1 MITNGEH
8 DPDPT
13 VEVDAQTTPLFGEPA
28 AVIGASATPVEL
40 QRGSILRDRYV
51 LEERLASGGMSVV
64 FRARDLHRAEQPRE
78 SPAIAIK
85 LLREDL
91 RSMDSANARLRREF
105 RQTQALQHPGVVRMF
120 DFDCDLGA
128 WFITMELLE
137 GMTLANWI
145 KRATVRP
152 VEPAEC
158 IRIATACAGVLAWAH
173 AQGTVHADFK
183 PGNVFILRSGAIK
196 VLDFGAAHETTPDA
210 DADAASSHGAIPR
223 VVTRAYAS
231 PEVLDGQAAEP
242 RDDVFSLACVAYEMI
257 AGRHPFGRVPANE
270 ARQAATI
277 FAAPLPQLS
286 AAQNAALASGLAW
299 TREQR
304 PASVQALM
312 QSLTHD
318 TRSTATSAAAPA
330 RTSPPSSRAPGRA
343 RAVLAASLVAA
354 AGLAALWALRPAQ
367 EDGADRLSDAQ
378 TGEVASDTIDADAP
392 LPGPAASTQPSGEI
406 DPPPVARP
414 EEAAAETERTLPDTE
429 PPRAV
434 SPRPMPVRQPLRVSA
449 DSASIVVSEGAP
461 AAVVL
466 LRRTGDLAGAT
477 RINWQLLNGS
487 GHALTDFGGPITG
500 TVRFLSRQ
508 ATRAL
513 YVPLINDSE
522 REDDETFSLQLSS
535 RAAVIGPTGN
545 VTVTIVDDDP

>member
-28 AVIGASATPVEL
+28 AVIRASATQVEL

-64 FRARDLHRAEQPRE
+64 FRARDLRRAERSRE

-85 LLREDL
+85 LLRDDL

-158 IRIATACAGVLAWAH
+158 IRIATACADVLASAH

-183 PGNVFILRSGAIK
+183 PGNVFLLRSGAVK
-196 VLDFGAAHETTPDA
+196 VLDFGAAHETTQ
-210 DADAASSHGAIPR
+210 DADAASGRGAIPR
-223 VVTRAYAS
+223 VATRAYAS

-242 RDDVFSLACVAYEMI
+242 RDDVFSLACVVYEMI

-270 ARQAATI
+270 ARQTATI

-286 AAQNAALASGLAW
+286 AAQNAALAGGLAW

-304 PASVQALM
+304 PPSVQALM
-312 QSLTHD
+312 QSLIHD
-318 TRSTATSAAAPA
+318 TRRTATGAAAPA
-330 RTSPPSSRAPGRA
+330 RPAPSSSRAPVRA
-343 RAVLAASLVAA
+343 RAILAAALVAA

-367 EDGADRLSDAQ
+367 DGGADRLADPQ
-378 TGEVASDTIDADAP
+378 PGEVASNTTDADVP
-392 LPGPAASTQPSGEI
+392 LPGPAAATLPSSQIEQ
-406 DPPPVARP
+406 PPVARP
-414 EEAAAETERTLPDTE
+414 VEPAAETGQSVLAAE
-429 PPRAV
+429 PPRAL
-434 SPRPMPVRQPLRVSA
+434 SPTPMPVRQARRVSA
-449 DSASIVVSEGAP
+449 ESASIVVSEGAP

-466 LRRTGDLAGAT
+466 LRRAGDLAGAT
-477 RINWQLLNGS
+477 RVEWRLSNGS
-487 GHALTDFGGPITG
+487 GHALTDFGGPVTG

-535 RAAVIGPTGN
+535 RSAVIGPTGN
-545 VTVTIVDDDP
+545 VTVTIVDDDR

>member
-28 AVIGASATPVEL
+28 AVDSASATRVEL

-64 FRARDLHRAEQPRE
+64 FRARDLRQAERPRE
-78 SPAIAIK
+78 TPAIAIK
-85 LLREDL
+85 LLRDDL

-158 IRIATACAGVLAWAH
+158 IRIATACADVLAWAH

-183 PGNVFILRSGAIK
+183 PGNVFLLRSGAIK
-196 VLDFGAAHETTPDA
+196 VLDFGAAHETTPDV
-210 DADAASSHGAIPR
+210 DAAPGRGAIPR
-223 VVTRAYAS
+223 VATRAYAS

-242 RDDVFSLACVAYEMI
+242 RDDVFSLACVVYEMI

-277 FAAPLPQLS
+277 FATPLPQLS

-299 TREQR
+299 KREQR
-304 PASVQALM
+304 PPSVQALM

-330 RTSPPSSRAPGRA
+330 RPAPSAGRAPWRA
-343 RAVLAASLVAA
+343 RAVLGAALVAA
-354 AGLAALWALRPAQ
+354 VGLLWALRPAQ
-367 EDGADRLSDAQ
+367 DDGANRLAGAQPGEVRYNQSDAA
-378 TGEVASDTIDADAP
+378 TAVT
-392 LPGPAASTQPSGEI
+392 GPAASTQPSSEI
-406 DPPPVARP
+406 GQPPVAVP
-414 EEAAAETERTLPDTE
+414 AEPAAETEQTVPAAE

-434 SPRPMPVRQPLRVSA
+434 SPRPTPVRQTLRVSA
-449 DSASIVVSEGAP
+449 ESTSIVVSEGAP

-466 LRRTGDLAGAT
+466 LRREGNLAGVT
-477 RINWQLLNGS
+477 RVDWQLSNGS
-487 GHALTDFGGPITG
+487 GHALTDFGGPVTG

-508 ATRAL
+508 VTRAL

-545 VTVTIVDDDP
+545 VTVTIVDDDR

>member
-28 AVIGASATPVEL
+28 AVIRASATQVEL

-64 FRARDLHRAEQPRE
+64 FRARDLRRAERSRE

-85 LLREDL
+85 LLRDDL

-137 GMTLANWI
+137 GMTLASWI
-145 KRATVRP
+145 KRATVLP

-158 IRIATACAGVLAWAH
+158 IRIATACADVLAWAH

-183 PGNVFILRSGAIK
+183 PGNVFLLRSGAIK

-210 DADAASSHGAIPR
+210 DAASGRGAIPR
-223 VVTRAYAS
+223 VATRAYAS

-242 RDDVFSLACVAYEMI
+242 RDDVFSLACVVYEMI
-257 AGRHPFGRVPANE
+257 GGRHPFGRVPANE

-286 AAQNAALASGLAW
+286 AEQNDALASGLAW

-304 PASVQALM
+304 PPSVQALM

-318 TRSTATSAAAPA
+318 TRRTATSDVAPTRAAQ
-330 RTSPPSSRAPGRA
+330 SSGRAPWRA
-343 RAVLAASLVAA
+343 RAVLAAALVAA

-367 EDGADRLSDAQ
+367 DDGADRLAGARP
-378 TGEVASDTIDADAP
+378 GEVASNRSDGDVP
-392 LPGPAASTQPSGEI
+392 LPVQIEQ
-406 DPPPVARP
+406 PPVAVP
-414 EEAAAETERTLPDTE
+414 VEVAAETEQRVPDAE

-434 SPRPMPVRQPLRVSA
+434 SPRPPPVRQPMRVSA
-449 DSASIVVSEGAP
+449 DNASIVVSEGAP

-466 LRRTGDLAGAT
+466 LRRAGDLAGAT
-477 RINWQLLNGS
+477 RVEWRLSNGS
-487 GHALTDFGGPITG
+487 GHALTDFGGPVAG

-522 REDDETFSLQLSS
+522 REEDETFSLQLSS
-535 RAAVIGPTGN
+535 RSAVIGPTGN
-545 VTVTIVDDDP
+545 VTVTIVDDDR